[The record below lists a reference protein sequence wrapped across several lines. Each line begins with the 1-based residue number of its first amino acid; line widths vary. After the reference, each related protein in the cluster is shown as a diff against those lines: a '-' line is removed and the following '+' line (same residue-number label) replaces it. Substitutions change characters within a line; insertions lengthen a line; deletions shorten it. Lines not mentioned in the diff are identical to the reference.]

1 MKLPVIKLVKPADLD
16 KKIPGKIPPAL
27 LTDLPGGGK
36 LHHLAAKAW
45 LAMVEHAKAVNIEL
59 KPTSSADTYRS
70 YDMQLAGFKQR
81 YLLTDTGTGKTRQF
95 EGKTWYLKPKMAP
108 MAAPGTSI
116 HNLGLAVDVF
126 NASGPRLKWL
136 VENEHLFG
144 FSHELQE
151 EPWHIRLVTGDA
163 ITPLVQDWVA
173 RQSEPKV

>member
-1 MKLPVIKLVKPADLD
+1 MKLPILKLVKPADLAN
-16 KKIPGKIPPAL
+16 KTPGKLPAEL
-27 LTDLPGGGK
+27 LTALPGGGK

-45 LAMVEHAKAVNIEL
+45 FAMVEHAKAVNIEL

-70 YDMQLAGFKQR
+70 YEVQLAGFKQR
-81 YLLTDTGTGKTRQF
+81 YVLKDTGTGKTRQF

-108 MAAPGTSI
+108 LAAPGTSN
-116 HNLGLAVDVF
+116 HNLGLAVDVA
-126 NASGPRLKWL
+126 NANGPRLKWL

-163 ITPLVQDWVA
+163 ITPLVQDWID
-173 RQSEPKV
+173 RQALKA

>member
-1 MKLPVIKLVKPADLD
+1 MKLPILKLVKPADLAN
-16 KKIPGKIPPAL
+16 KTPGKLPPEL
-27 LTDLPGGGK
+27 LTALPGGGK

-45 LAMVEHAKAVNIEL
+45 FAMVEHAKAVNIEL

-81 YLLTDTGTGKTRQF
+81 YTLKNTGTGKTRHF
-95 EGKTWYLKPKMAP
+95 EGKTWYLKRKMAP
-108 MAAPGTSI
+108 LAAPGTSN
-116 HNLGLAVDVF
+116 HNLGLAVDVS
-126 NASGPRLKWL
+126 NANGPRLKWL

-163 ITPLVQDWVA
+163 ITPLVQDWID
-173 RQSEPKV
+173 RQAPKA

>member
-1 MKLPVIKLVKPADLD
+1 MKLPIVKLVKPADLD
-16 KKIPGKIPPAL
+16 RKIPGKIPPAL

-59 KPTSSADTYRS
+59 KPTSSGDTYRS

-95 EGKTWYLKPKMAP
+95 EGKTWFLKPKMAP

-116 HNLGLAVDVF
+116 HNLGLAVDVS

-163 ITPLVQDWVA
+163 ITPLVQDYVA
-173 RQSEPKV
+173 RQAEPKV